1 MIAYDEIELTFI
13 SDRVQTRRTM
23 TYVEEEPLGDICYIY
38 AYPHTRC
45 VKRSHHYLE
54 GATVSQLRLGKGEL
68 DFYLVGKN
76 LAEPS

>member
-1 MIAYDEIELTFI
+1 MLHLCL
-13 SDRVQTRRTM
+13 
-23 TYVEEEPLGDICYIY
+23 PLI
-38 AYPHTRC
+38 RC

>member
-1 MIAYDEIELTFI
+1 MPA
-13 SDRVQTRRTM
+13 
-23 TYVEEEPLGDICYIY
+23 
-38 AYPHTRC
+38 PHTLCEEVSSLFR
-45 VKRSHHYLE
+45 